1 LENYIESLPNGAVEL
16 LRIIYE
22 DKENNIK
29 IHELAL
35 EEKAKKL
42 KEYIK
47 SLNNFEIVTKLDG
60 NYNNMGA
67 IIIDGILQAGMSYK
81 TVVKPRIVEYLKKYP
96 NVTTTSDFETLIQ
109 KIPISELIH
118 WKKDS
123 AKTKRIVNLVSFFK
137 YKKIETQND
146 LNKWLLS
153 ADNINEF
160 KVGKSYFYELKDKPN
175 LLAIHK
181 GINMVFQNSIPLNN
195 SVVSFRK
202 NKSYLDLFEPHRK
215 NYYFLRLD
223 IKSFFHS
230 IEIDDIKHSFQ
241 SYFDDDYIDEN
252 KKQSLI
258 DAFINIV
265 TYKIPSSSDN
275 EDFQGKQILPMGFV
289 TSPVISNIV
298 FRKIDIQIQK
308 FCSQHNIVYTRYAD
322 DMLFSSDKNSS
333 YVHSQGFIKEISIL
347 VAQMKF
353 KLNQHKTLKATHTLS
368 LNGYTIQYSNIIKD
382 ILGEKDEEIINEFRL
397 SNKKISIIKK
407 MIHLIET
414 EDQTPQYILKKLF
427 NYQLPANIPADKR
440 KEYNRQQLTN
450 KLTGHRSY
458 LLSFVTYNK
467 KYDCIQ
473 LKTIEKYIL
482 LVNKLNNCIE
492 NL

>member
-1 LENYIESLPNGAVEL
+1 MNKITKNTFKKFLQNILLDDIVPTIE
-16 LRIIYE
+16 
-22 DKENNIK
+22 KE
-29 IHELAL
+29 
-35 EEKAKKL
+35 
-42 KEYIK
+42 
-47 SLNNFEIVTKLDG
+47 
-60 NYNNMGA
+60 
-67 IIIDGILQAGMSYK
+67 
-81 TVVKPRIVEYLKKYP
+81 
-96 NVTTTSDFETLIQ
+96 
-109 KIPISELIH
+109 
-118 WKKDS
+118 
-123 AKTKRIVNLVSFFK
+123 
-137 YKKIETQND
+137 
-146 LNKWLLS
+146 
-153 ADNINEF
+153 NINEF
-160 KVGKSYFYELKDKPN
+160 KIGKSYFYELIDNTN
-175 LLAIHK
+175 LLAIHRA
-181 GINMVFQNSIPLNN
+181 INVAFQRSIPLNN
-195 SVVSFRK
+195 AVASFRK

-275 EDFQGKQILPMGFV
+275 EDFRGKQILPMGFV
-289 TSPVISNIV
+289 TSPVISNIL

-333 YVHSQGFIKEISIL
+333 YVHSQGFINEISIL
-347 VAQMKF
+347 IAQMKF
-353 KLNQHKTLKATHTLS
+353 TLNQHKTLKATHTLS
-368 LNGYTIQYSNIIKD
+368 LNGYTIQYSNITKD

-414 EDQTPQYILKKLF
+414 EKRTHQYILKKLF

-440 KEYNRQQLTN
+440 EEYNRQQLTN

-473 LKTIEKYIL
+473 SKTIEKYIL